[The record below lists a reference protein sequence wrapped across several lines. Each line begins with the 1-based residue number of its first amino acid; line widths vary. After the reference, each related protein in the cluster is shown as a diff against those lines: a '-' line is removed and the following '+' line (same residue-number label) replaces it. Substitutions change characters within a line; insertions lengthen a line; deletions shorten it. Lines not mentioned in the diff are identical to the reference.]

1 MLLAQIESEK
11 KQALAAA
18 EKVMK
23 AAEAEERE
31 MTAEERESVQ
41 EHLNR
46 ADELTAKL
54 QTGKAD
60 TSLRERLEAFKKPT
74 PTDASAATDREQG
87 RKLANLTLGQQVVAS
102 AIGTAIKAGA
112 FRARGWNTSPIE
124 FNAEVLSTTEGQAGG
139 AALITPDYRPG
150 IWQILTQIPTV
161 RSLLASGTTD
171 SNQIVYFVESLAT
184 NAAAAVE
191 ELAAKPES
199 ALRFTRTTDDV
210 KKVATWI
217 PASTEML
224 EDFRQI
230 ASYIDARLRIFL
242 RDTVDNHLLNGDGN
256 DGELLGLRNRANLTT
271 LLVAGGT
278 ENVMDAIHRQITQ
291 IIIGSFVMPDGIA
304 MNPLDWETAVL
315 SKENGDGTGAYIG
328 ASPFAAMQA
337 RSMWGLP
344 VVITQRM
351 TAGRAFIGAFGTMA
365 QVFSKGGISVSMSN
379 SHEDYFTHNKVAIL
393 AEERLALAVYRPK
406 AFGEVDLSGAGE
418 SL

>member
-1 MLLAQIESEK
+1 MLLAQIETEK
-11 KQALAAA
+11 KLALAEA

-31 MTAEERESVQ
+31 MTAEERASVQ

-60 TSLRERLEAFKKPT
+60 TSLRERLEAFKKPAPADT
-74 PTDASAATDREQG
+74 QAATDREQG
-87 RKLANLTLGQQVVAS
+87 RRMAALTLGQQVVAS

-112 FRARGWNTSPIE
+112 FRARGWNTAPIE

-161 RSLLASGTTD
+161 RSLIASGTTD

-199 ALRFTRTTDDV
+199 ALRFARTTDDV

-271 LLVAGGT
+271 MLVAAGT
-278 ENVMDAIHRQITQ
+278 DNVMDAIHKQITQ
-291 IIIGSFVMPDGIA
+291 IIIGSFVMPDGIV
-304 MNPLDWETAVL
+304 MNPIDWETAAL
-315 SKENGDGTGAYIG
+315 SKESGTGAYIG
-328 ASPFAAMQA
+328 ASPFASMQA
-337 RSMWGLP
+337 RTMWGLP

-351 TAGRAFIGAFGTMA
+351 TAGRAFIGAYGTMA